1 MAEKKNLR
9 VLSGIQPSGVLH
21 LGNYFGMMSRMI
33 RYQDENELF
42 CFIANYHALT
52 TLPDPGT
59 LSSNTFNAACDFLA
73 LGMDPEK
80 STFWVQSDVPQ
91 VTELTWILS
100 SQAGVGLMDRATSYK
115 DKISQ
120 GLKPNMG
127 LYSYPLLMAADIL
140 LFDSQIVPVG
150 KDQKQHLEI
159 TRDIAIRF
167 NNMFGDTLVVPE
179 PDIEEVTQLV
189 PGIDGQ
195 KMSKSYNNTIP
206 IFHSHK
212 QIRKKIMRI
221 VTDATDVDKPKDKDT
236 PLFQLYSLFL
246 DSSGQKDLS
255 DRYEGKG
262 LRYGDVKQELFEK
275 VMDYFQPY
283 REQRKTLISRPG
295 QVHDILKSGAKKAKD
310 VAEEVLDRVQAAVG
324 VRYL

>member
-115 DKISQ
+115 DKIAQ

-127 LYSYPLLMAADIL
+127 LYSYPVLMAADIL

-150 KDQKQHLEI
+150 KDQKQHLEM

-167 NNMFGDTLVVPE
+167 NNTFGDTLVVPE

-206 IFHSHK
+206 IFDSRK

-221 VTDATDVDKPKDKDT
+221 VTDATDVDEPKDKDT

-255 DRYEGKG
+255 DRYEGTG

-310 VAEEVLDRVQAAVG
+310 VADEVLDRVQAAVG

>member
-52 TLPDPGT
+52 TLPGPDT

-100 SQAGVGLMDRATSYK
+100 SQVGVGLMDRATSYK
-115 DKISQ
+115 DKIAQ

-127 LYSYPLLMAADIL
+127 LYSYPVLMAADIL

-150 KDQKQHLEI
+150 KDQKQHLEM

-167 NNMFGDTLVVPE
+167 NNTFGDTLVVPE

-206 IFHSHK
+206 IFDSRK

-221 VTDATDVDKPKDKDT
+221 VTDATDIDEPKDKDT

-255 DRYEGKG
+255 DRYEGTG

-295 QVHDILKSGAKKAKD
+295 QVHDILKSGAKKAND
-310 VAEEVLDRVQAAVG
+310 VAEEVLDRVQAAIG

>member
-52 TLPDPGT
+52 TLPDSGT

-115 DKISQ
+115 DKIAQ

-127 LYSYPLLMAADIL
+127 LYSYPVLMAADIL

-150 KDQKQHLEI
+150 KDQKQHLEM

-167 NNMFGDTLVVPE
+167 NNTFGDTLVVPE

-189 PGIDGQ
+189 SGIDGQ

-206 IFHSHK
+206 IFDSRK

-221 VTDATDVDKPKDKDT
+221 VTDATDVDEPKDKDT

-255 DRYEGKG
+255 DRYEGTG

>member
-33 RYQDENELF
+33 HYQDENELF

-115 DKISQ
+115 DKIAQ

-127 LYSYPLLMAADIL
+127 LYSYPVLMAADIL

-150 KDQKQHLEI
+150 KDQKQHLEM

-167 NNMFGDTLVVPE
+167 NNTFGDTLVVPE
-179 PDIEEVTQLV
+179 SDIEEITQLV

-206 IFHSHK
+206 IFDSSK

-221 VTDATDVDKPKDKDT
+221 VTDATDVDEPKDKDT

-246 DSSGQKDLS
+246 DLSGQKNLS
-255 DRYEGKG
+255 DRYEGIG

-283 REQRKTLISRPG
+283 REKRKTLMSRPG
-295 QVHDILKSGAKKAKD
+295 RVHDILKAGAKKAKD

>member
-100 SQAGVGLMDRATSYK
+100 SQASVGLMDRATSYK

-127 LYSYPLLMAADIL
+127 LYSYPVLMAADIL

-150 KDQKQHLEI
+150 KDQKQHLEM

-167 NNMFGDTLVVPE
+167 NNTFGDTLVVPE

-206 IFHSHK
+206 IFDSHK

-221 VTDATDVDKPKDKDT
+221 VTDATDVDEPKDKDT

-255 DRYEGKG
+255 DRYEGIG
-262 LRYGDVKQELFEK
+262 LRYGNIKQELFEK

-283 REQRKTLISRPG
+283 REKRKTLMSRPG
-295 QVHDILKSGAKKAKD
+295 QVHDILKAGAKKAKRIAD
-310 VAEEVLDRVQAAVG
+310 EVLDRVQSAVG